1 MGISTKN
8 KMLLA
13 GIMIMMFI
21 SYQFSIKKTIDTRR
35 EYLQLKSE
43 YQKVNDLPKRLS
55 VLIQKEKHYDSIL
68 SQMDIGNTSVQNNLL
83 RIINRE
89 AEDKNVK
96 VMAFNKPHIDI
107 QGQNQ
112 YYTYSFI
119 LNGNYADI
127 LKVIHPIEQKGNFGE
142 IVHTDFQK
150 KKDYRTRKLTLE
162 ATVFVQQLR

>member
-1 MGISTKN
+1 MT
-8 KMLLA
+8 
-13 GIMIMMFI
+13 F
-21 SYQFSIKKTIDTRR
+21 
-35 EYLQLKSE
+35 
-43 YQKVNDLPKRLS
+43 
-55 VLIQKEKHYDSIL
+55 KE
-68 SQMDIGNTSVQNNLL
+68 
-83 RIINRE
+83 
-89 AEDKNVK
+89 
-96 VMAFNKPHIDI
+96 
-107 QGQNQ
+107 NQ